1 MLLEDINLNEDFVAS
16 ITRELFKNEKVVKES
31 VKTDVY
37 YKLFSHPKYSTE
49 VVNFKQSYFI
59 YGIFTRIA
67 SAISENND
75 ELGKNYLLTLEAY
88 LTTRAEDEIPDATEY
103 HILGAALKVG
113 SNEQKSKILADAVVM
128 IVKSYPQYINKPNPN
143 GSLPIEQVQ
152 KDSYLYKVLV
162 NNGAVPPIPVGFWQG
177 LLGKKQKYVEQ
188 ENNILKLEKSEV
200 SEVEVNKKEITSL
213 ANKFKSDFKE
223 LNKYTESELCDP
235 VIKFKCEN
243 MYLKTMKLTQTML
256 HYNIKPTYEDSHF
269 LSENLSK
276 YLTKSLS
283 SYLTLCK
290 AAEDFTVLN
299 DKNSNE
305 TKENKLNNAKK
316 QCEEHID
323 LLTEQLV
330 LISENAAMYVS
341 ENAQKELNVTGRVIK
356 KSINK

>member
-1 MLLEDINLNEDFVAS
+1 
-16 ITRELFKNEKVVKES
+16 
-31 VKTDVY
+31 
-37 YKLFSHPKYSTE
+37 
-49 VVNFKQSYFI
+49 
-59 YGIFTRIA
+59 
-67 SAISENND
+67 
-75 ELGKNYLLTLEAY
+75 
-88 LTTRAEDEIPDATEY
+88 
-103 HILGAALKVG
+103 
-113 SNEQKSKILADAVVM
+113 
-128 IVKSYPQYINKPNPN
+128 
-143 GSLPIEQVQ
+143 
-152 KDSYLYKVLV
+152 
-162 NNGAVPPIPVGFWQG
+162 
-177 LLGKKQKYVEQ
+177 
-188 ENNILKLEKSEV
+188 
-200 SEVEVNKKEITSL
+200 
-213 ANKFKSDFKE
+213 
-223 LNKYTESELCDP
+223 
-235 VIKFKCEN
+235 
-243 MYLKTMKLTQTML
+243 MKLTQTML